1 MATAKKTFRSGAV
14 ISIRPDTNIGACDRD
29 RRSRMPAVH
38 RQSCRRAPKRHA
50 HRPWR
55 PMSPRN
61 KSYLH
66 HLSTAMREQ
75 RCDRSGLASGSPA
88 ALLRRHSPCVADYSG
103 CGGSGQDAGSSV
115 GGGCKKIDG
124 RREAPVCGV
133 EKQSGPPLRRV
144 PIRFWVIL
152 KCQDEPNPW
161 NVNERSTLTGL
172 CLSAIVG
179 TRPDIQLS
187 PKRPL
192 VVHEK
197 LEATS
202 LPARSRTF

>member
-1 MATAKKTFRSGAV
+1 
-14 ISIRPDTNIGACDRD
+14 
-29 RRSRMPAVH
+29 
-38 RQSCRRAPKRHA
+38 
-50 HRPWR
+50 
-55 PMSPRN
+55 
-61 KSYLH
+61 
-66 HLSTAMREQ
+66 
-75 RCDRSGLASGSPA
+75 
-88 ALLRRHSPCVADYSG
+88 
-103 CGGSGQDAGSSV
+103 
-115 GGGCKKIDG
+115 
-124 RREAPVCGV
+124 
-133 EKQSGPPLRRV
+133 LRRV